1 MKTLKEMITM
11 SKTNPAI
18 YSKVFPY
25 LSGFSVIDYET
36 LQNKVP
42 LWYEILFKSDSDN
55 YVETIAKR
63 KYGSILVMDDG
74 YLLREYPDEYKH
86 FCTMISDTMTHYL
99 ALFTTEYNPY
109 DNVFESRTET
119 YENGERKETNDFGTA
134 TTTNTIASRTN
145 TNTIGASN
153 ETTTNSIVPQNASD
167 FRNKDKSVIANDE
180 KIDTETLG
188 GGTDTTTVNAKTDTK
203 TNNAYTDKTTVER
216 HGNIGTTMTQEMGER
231 EISYASKL
239 KLVDFFLHEWLNYF
253 SIGVWADGGN

>member
-25 LSGFSVIDYET
+25 LSGFSVIDYKT

-42 LWYEILFKSDSDN
+42 LWYEILFKNDTDN

-63 KYGSILVMDDG
+63 KYGSILVMDDV
-74 YLLREYPDEYKH
+74 YLLREYPSEYNH

-99 ALFTTEYNPY
+99 SLFTTEYNPY
-109 DNVFESRTET
+109 DNVFESRVET
-119 YENGERKETNDFGTA
+119 YENGERKETSDFGTA
-134 TTTNTIASRTN
+134 
-145 TNTIGASN
+145 
-153 ETTTNSIVPQNASD
+153 TTTNSIVPQNASN
-167 FRNKDKSVIANDE
+167 FRDKDKSVIANDE

-203 TNNAYTDKTTVER
+203 TNNAYTDKNTVER

-231 EISYASKL
+231 EITYASKL
-239 KLVDFFLHEWLNYF
+239 KLVDFFLHEWLNFF
-253 SIGVWADGGN
+253 SIGVWSDGNN